1 MAKVAAAIKANAKVA
16 MVARAKD
23 SSPGSSSSTTWVEA
37 TVDSGRVVVAKA
49 EEATM
54 VAVLSLRAAAM
65 VVSGKEVVVDTINNR
80 TDRAATEV
88 VAKVAEDTTIKVVE
102 EAIREEVQA
111 EAAVAV
117 VVEDNSEIL
126 PSNLPT
132 L

>member
-1 MAKVAAAIKANAKVA
+1 MEPHWHEPVC
-16 MVARAKD
+16 
-23 SSPGSSSSTTWVEA
+23 
-37 TVDSGRVVVAKA
+37 SGRVVVAKA

-65 VVSGKEVVVDTINNR
+65 VVSGKEVVVDTTSNR
-80 TDRAATEV
+80 TDKAATEV
-88 VAKVAEDTTIKVVE
+88 VAKVAVDTTIKVVE

-117 VVEDNSEIL
+117 VVEDNSVIL